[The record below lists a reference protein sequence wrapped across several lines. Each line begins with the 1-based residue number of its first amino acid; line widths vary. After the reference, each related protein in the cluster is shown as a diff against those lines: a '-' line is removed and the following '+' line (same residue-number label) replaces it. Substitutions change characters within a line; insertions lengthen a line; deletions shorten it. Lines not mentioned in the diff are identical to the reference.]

1 MLDTFA
7 LHKGGREYRRLVSA
21 FERIFGATI
30 FFGTDAGT
38 PRARVVQR
46 TRLSFSAKLRF
57 GTVVIRT
64 SAQLTI
70 NFRTSSCSAMSSI
83 RRSHPTRFLRTWSK
97 SRHFR
102 IPLPRRTS
110 SCGSRTAASSQK
122 AMKAFRCSART
133 GWQPRLGPPNTLG
146 PAGFEKTS
154 RNGWILFTYFGQAA
168 GLGSTLTA
176 RACISLARSQRYRN
190 TRRLDGLVYLS
201 DIPVRCIGELP
212 QIEVTRSLA
221 VGGNLSGP

>member
-1 MLDTFA
+1 MSAGTGISFYRSLATPASGCRGDIILIYLASLAVRQQSQTIRFRTAGEMLDTFA

-83 RRSHPTRFLRTWSK
+83 GRSHPTRFLRTWSK
-97 SRHFR
+97 SRHS
-102 IPLPRRTS
+102 P
-110 SCGSRTAASSQK
+110 
-122 AMKAFRCSART
+122 
-133 GWQPRLGPPNTLG
+133 TL
-146 PAGFEKTS
+146 
-154 RNGWILFTYFGQAA
+154 L
-168 GLGSTLTA
+168 
-176 RACISLARSQRYRN
+176 RY
-190 TRRLDGLVYLS
+190 
-201 DIPVRCIGELP
+201 
-212 QIEVTRSLA
+212 
-221 VGGNLSGP
+221 